1 MGRIKFRVPADEG
14 FQEERKNL
22 PKTKI
27 VELDLSAR
35 NELRFH
41 LTPDQ
46 LFVYTAWKLSGTTL
60 SFNSWLDKQKWVD
73 DAKKFI
79 IPVL

>member
-1 MGRIKFRVPADEG
+1 MGRIKFRVPES
-14 FQEERKNL
+14 KSIL
-22 PKTKI
+22 PETQSVTRTQI

-46 LFVYTAWKLSGTTL
+46 LFVYTAWKLSGTAL
-60 SFNSWLDKQKWVD
+60 SFNEWLNEQKWD
-73 DAKKFI
+73 DEAKKFI
-79 IPVL
+79 IPVI